1 MPRLHAELATTV
13 NSHLAAV
20 PPAQIRAFDEEI
32 SAVPGLVKLTLG
44 EPDFAVP
51 DHVKKAAIESIQM
64 MILTIHQARVRL
76 NYAKRLVNILSRV
89 VMFTMTLKPK
99 L

>member
-44 EPDFAVP
+44 EPDFCCARSRQKRRQLKVF
-51 DHVKKAAIESIQM
+51 KM

-76 NYAKRLVNILSRV
+76 NYKSD
-89 VMFTMTLKPK
+89 
-99 L
+99 

>member
-32 SAVPGLVKLTLG
+32 SAVPGLVKLKLG
-44 EPDFAVP
+44 
-51 DHVKKAAIESIQM
+51 
-64 MILTIHQARVRL
+64 
-76 NYAKRLVNILSRV
+76 
-89 VMFTMTLKPK
+89 
-99 L
+99 

>member
-51 DHVKKAAIESIQM
+51 C
-64 MILTIHQARVRL
+64 
-76 NYAKRLVNILSRV
+76 
-89 VMFTMTLKPK
+89 
-99 L
+99 

>member
-44 EPDFAVP
+44 V
-51 DHVKKAAIESIQM
+51 
-64 MILTIHQARVRL
+64 T
-76 NYAKRLVNILSRV
+76 
-89 VMFTMTLKPK
+89 FTMTLKPK